1 MADVKKVSE
10 GRKKN
15 GEEDV
20 LSQLYAGCSIIG
32 EVFRMPLVA
41 LFRLDPRL
49 NEIANFQKP
58 VESPSTVISNL
69 QLIVQTSSSPDV
81 QFNPESFRI
90 APVKIEDKL
99 VIFDDVLYFTGN
111 ELGNFGEGNEHLRFL
126 AVLPLAVDKEIVQS
140 QTSVDNSGSIS
151 AAQNEDDDDT
161 EMHKLRNLSLS
172 CGNRL
177 LLCLMDER
185 PRMLDDIQKVLLS
198 KMAGQLLYS
207 WELQV
212 MHIGKANQYKKLRH
226 DLRTPLT
233 SITMLS
239 QLIGSMEGMDSE
251 TQEMCE
257 LMLKAAQKM
266 DALIADAEGPA

>member
-1 MADVKKVSE
+1 MADVNKVLE
-10 GRKKN
+10 WRKKN

-20 LSQLYAGCSIIG
+20 LSQLYTGCSIIG
-32 EVFRMPLVA
+32 EVFRIPLVA

-58 VESPSTVISNL
+58 VESPPTVTSNL
-69 QLIVQTSSSPDV
+69 KLIVQASSSPDV
-81 QFNPESFRI
+81 KFNPESFRI
-90 APVKIEDKL
+90 APFKIEDKL
-99 VIFDDVLYFTGN
+99 VIFDDLLYFTGD
-111 ELGNFGEGNEHLRFL
+111 EPGNFGVGNEHLRFL
-126 AVLPLAVDKEIVQS
+126 AFLPLAVDKEIVQFHMS
-140 QTSVDNSGSIS
+140 RDKSGPIS
-151 AAQNEDDDDT
+151 AAQKEEDDDG
-161 EMHKLRNLSLS
+161 EMHKLRNPSLS

-177 LLCLMDER
+177 LLCLMDEKQ
-185 PRMLDDIQKVLLS
+185 RMLDDSQKVLLS
-198 KMAGQLLYS
+198 KMAGQLLFS

-212 MHIGKANQYKKLRH
+212 MHIEKANQYKKLRH

-251 TQEMCE
+251 MQEMCE

-266 DALIADAEGPA
+266 DALIAGAADPV